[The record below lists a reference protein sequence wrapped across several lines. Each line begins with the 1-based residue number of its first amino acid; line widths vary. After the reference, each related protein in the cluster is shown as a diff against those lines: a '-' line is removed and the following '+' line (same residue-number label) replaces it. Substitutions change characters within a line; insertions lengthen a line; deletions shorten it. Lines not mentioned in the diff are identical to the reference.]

1 MPWRKGGGA
10 GMGGRSRRPGC
21 GTAFLRTIRRSFD
34 YNTKNLV
41 QRRPKVMEEIEQAF
55 EAFNREAT
63 REHAKTMKKL
73 VRERFNIEF
82 KCAWLAIRIAALQDM
97 HTFITDKKDVVR
109 VKGMTDEE
117 IACERQLQTDK
128 PLHLLPHFLVR
139 SLSPLGERRLLGSA
153 PAQPWPAP
161 VGGGERAAHVGPSGP
176 GANSQPGAQQVAQQV
191 AQVASATSDP
201 TTAISATAAPAKGL
215 PLIFSPTRSPGSP
228 TKWSDMISMAESS
241 SSDSEYHTEVE
252 QPATLQH
259 LHMEPGGHMTDSTGG
274 TSCGHPERLRALQ
287 GLPGYQARLLE
298 GVLP

>member
-21 GTAFLRTIRRSFD
+21 GTAFLRTIRRSFN
-34 YNTKNLV
+34 YNTKNLSE
-41 QRRPKVMEEIEQAF
+41 RRFKVMKEIEQAF

-63 REHAKTMKKL
+63 REHAKTMKTL

-97 HTFITDKKDVVR
+97 NTFITDKKDVVR
-109 VKGMTDEE
+109 VKAMTDQE
-117 IACERQLQTDK
+117 IACERQLQTHK
-128 PLHLLPHFLVR
+128 PLRLVPHFLVQ
-139 SLSPLGERRLLGSA
+139 SLSPAARSPPPTGAGHGCAGADPSRRLS
-153 PAQPWPAP
+153 P
-161 VGGGERAAHVGPSGP
+161 RGPSGP

-191 AQVASATSDP
+191 AQEA
-201 TTAISATAAPAKGL
+201 SATAAPTRSPGSPTRSL
-215 PLIFSPTRSPGSP
+215 GSPTRSPGSP
-228 TKWSDMISMAESS
+228 TKWSDMNSMPESS

-298 GVLP
+298 GVLPEDYQR